1 MAKYNPYDNMLAV
14 LESAA
19 KMLKLPENE
28 YEFLKYPEKQLQVSL
43 PIVMDNGTVK
53 VFEGYRVQHNSSR
66 GPYKGGIRYHQDS
79 DMDEVKALAAWM
91 AFKCAIAD
99 IPYGGGKG
107 GIKVDPGTLSMG
119 ELERLTR
126 TYTAAIAP
134 LIGPDKDIP
143 APDVN
148 TNGQIMA
155 WIVDTY
161 AKVTGKYQPAVVTGK
176 PQAIGGSLGR
186 PEATGRGVMIAAREL
201 LKREGKTF
209 KDVTVAVQGNGNVGG
224 TAAKF
229 IAAEGATIVAISDV
243 SGGLYCKDGL
253 NIDEVLAFSK
263 QRKLLKDYK
272 KEGVTFV
279 ANPEGNQMVLTADV
293 DMLVPAALENQLTAA
308 NADNIKAKYIV
319 EGANGPTTVEADEIF
334 SKKGII
340 LVPDVLANIGGV
352 VVSYFEWVQNLANYY
367 WTEEDVNAKLELQMK
382 KAFAQVYDLSKSMN
396 TTMRL
401 SAFMV
406 AIGRICEA
414 RKLKGYFIG

>member
-367 WTEEDVNAKLELQMK
+367 WTEEDVNAKLELQMQ

>member
-319 EGANGPTTVEADEIF
+319 EGANGPTTVE
-334 SKKGII
+334 
-340 LVPDVLANIGGV
+340 
-352 VVSYFEWVQNLANYY
+352 
-367 WTEEDVNAKLELQMK
+367 
-382 KAFAQVYDLSKSMN
+382 
-396 TTMRL
+396 
-401 SAFMV
+401 
-406 AIGRICEA
+406 
-414 RKLKGYFIG
+414 